1 MRSLVSFLLLALV
14 ASVRA
19 ISSSGGNRLL
29 VILEDVAEKDG
40 YTKFLDDLEGRGF
53 DIVYETPKSEGLSL
67 FHLGERSYDHILLF
81 PTKAKGLFT
90 FPFLLSLVICLL
102 LATLAV
108 VFLADHN
115 HQTLTGLGPNL
126 TPNILLQFINAE
138 GNILLALSGST
149 PVPSSLV
156 SVLLEFDIHLPSDRQ
171 GLVVDHFNYDSAS
184 ASEQHDV
191 LLLPTPGPL
200 RLGYKNFFGLRSSDV
215 QDGQEGAKEGGK
227 TTGVIAFPNGIGQ
240 TLGQGS
246 LLTPILRADSTSYS
260 YSPREGSDAIDGLF
274 GSGLQLS
281 LVSALQARNSA
292 RFTVVGS
299 ADMLSDKWFDAD
311 VKKIGEKTSTK
322 TLNREF
328 AKAVSG
334 WTFGEI
340 GVLRVNWVEH
350 HLNEEGLGNASNPK
364 IYRIKN
370 DVTYS
375 ISLSEYSWDKYIP
388 FTVPENDELQL
399 EFSMLSPFHR
409 LKLNPTISSE
419 DSTTYSVSFKLPD
432 QHGIFNFLVNY
443 KRPFLS
449 NVFEKNTVSVRHF
462 AHDEWPRSFV
472 ISGAWPWIAGIGVT
486 VTGWLAFCAVWLYSA
501 PPAKGESKKK
511 Q

>member
-1 MRSLVSFLLLALV
+1 MMRSLVSFLLLALV
-14 ASVRA
+14 AVVQA

-29 VILEDVAEKDG
+29 VILEDVAEKDD
-40 YTKFLDDLEGRGF
+40 YSKFLGDLEGRGF
-53 DIVYETPKSEGLSL
+53 DISYETPKSEGLSL
-67 FHLGERSYDHILLF
+67 FHLGERSYDHVLLF
-81 PTKAKGLFT
+81 PTKSK
-90 FPFLLSLVICLL
+90 
-102 LATLAV
+102 
-108 VFLADHN
+108 
-115 HQTLTGLGPNL
+115 GLGPNL
-126 TPNILLQFINAE
+126 TPSILLQFINAE
-138 GNILLALSGST
+138 GNILLVLSGST
-149 PVPSSLV
+149 PVPTSLV
-156 SVLLEFDIHLPSDRQ
+156 SVLLEFDIHIPTDRQ
-171 GLVVDHFNYDSAS
+171 GLVVDHFNYDTAS
-184 ASEQHDV
+184 ASEKHDV
-191 LLLPTPGPL
+191 LLLLPPVPPRPDVKSFF
-200 RLGYKNFFGLRSSDV
+200 RLTGSADPVGRR
-215 QDGQEGAKEGGK
+215 GGVRDDELSAAAA
-227 TTGVIAFPNGIGQ
+227 GVIAVPNALGQ
-240 TLGQGS
+240 TLGQGP
-246 LLTPILRADSTSYS
+246 LLAPILRAPSTSYS
-260 YSPREGSDAIDGLF
+260 YNPKDDSDTVEDLFAAGS
-274 GSGLQLS
+274 QLS
-281 LVSALQARNSA
+281 LVSALQGRNSG

-311 VKKIGEKTSTK
+311 VKKVGEKKSVK

-350 HLNEEGLGNASNPK
+350 HLNEEGASNASNPK

-409 LKLNPTISSE
+409 LKLNPTVSSE

-462 AHDEWPRSFV
+462 AHNEWPRSFV

-501 PPAKGESKKK
+501 PPAKGEGKKK

>member
-14 ASVRA
+14 AAVQA
-19 ISSSGGNRLL
+19 ISSNGGNRLL

-40 YTKFLDDLEGRGF
+40 YTKFLGDLEGRGF
-53 DIVYETPKSEGLSL
+53 DISYETPKSEGLSL
-67 FHLGERSYDHILLF
+67 FHLGERSYDHVLLF
-81 PTKAKGLFT
+81 PTKAKGL
-90 FPFLLSLVICLL
+90 
-102 LATLAV
+102 
-108 VFLADHN
+108 
-115 HQTLTGLGPNL
+115 GPNL
-126 TPNILLQFINAE
+126 TPNLLLQFVNAE

-156 SVLLEFDIHLPSDRQ
+156 SVLLELDIHLPADRQ
-171 GLVVDHFNYDSAS
+171 GLVVDHFNYDTAS
-184 ASEQHDV
+184 ASEKHDV

-200 RLGYKNFFGLRSSDV
+200 RPDYKAYFELPLSDGRDGRVRDGGSSP
-215 QDGQEGAKEGGK
+215 
-227 TTGVIAFPNGIGQ
+227 GVVAFPNGIGQ

-246 LLTPILRADSTSYS
+246 LLSPILRAPSTCYS
-260 YSPREGSDAIDGLF
+260 YNPKEEPEAIDDLF
-274 GSGLQLS
+274 ATGSQLS

-311 VKKIGEKTSTK
+311 VKKIGEKSSIK
-322 TLNREF
+322 TQNREF

-334 WTFGEI
+334 WTFNEI

-350 HLNEEGLGNASNPK
+350 HLNEEGLSNASNPK

-388 FTVPENDELQL
+388 FTVPKNDELQL
-399 EFSMLSPFHR
+399 EFSMLSPFYR
-409 LKLNPTISSE
+409 LTLNPTISSE

-462 AHDEWPRSFV
+462 AHDEWARSFV

-486 VTGWLAFCAVWLYSA
+486 VTGWLAFCALWLYSA

>member
-1 MRSLVSFLLLALV
+1 MMRSLVSFLLLALV
-14 ASVRA
+14 GAVQA

-29 VILEDVAEKDG
+29 VILEDAAEKDG
-40 YTKFLDDLEGRGF
+40 YSKFLGDLEGRGF
-53 DIVYETPKSEGLSL
+53 DISYETPKSESLSL
-67 FHLGERSYDHILLF
+67 FHLGERSYDHVLLF
-81 PTKAKGLFT
+81 PTKSK
-90 FPFLLSLVICLL
+90 
-102 LATLAV
+102 
-108 VFLADHN
+108 
-115 HQTLTGLGPNL
+115 GLGPSL
-126 TPNILLQFINAE
+126 TPSILLQFINAE

-156 SVLLEFDIHLPSDRQ
+156 SVLLEFDIHIPTDRQ
-171 GLVVDHFNYDSAS
+171 GLVVDHFNYDAAS
-184 ASEQHDV
+184 ASEKHDV
-191 LLLPTPGPL
+191 LLLSPPGPL
-200 RLGYKNFFGLRSSDV
+200 RPDCKAFYGLSGSANPV
-215 QDGQEGAKEGGK
+215 GEAESGGGERAAESAAAAA
-227 TTGVIAFPNGIGQ
+227 GVIAFPNGLGQ
-240 TLGQGS
+240 TLGQGP
-246 LLTPILRADSTSYS
+246 LLAPILRAPATSYS
-260 YSPREGSDAIDGLF
+260 YNPKDESDAIEDLF
-274 GSGLQLS
+274 AAGSQLS
-281 LVSALQARNSA
+281 LVSSLQARNSA

-311 VKKIGEKTSTK
+311 VKKIGEKNTVK

-350 HLNEEGLGNASNPK
+350 HLNEEGASNASNPK

-462 AHDEWPRSFV
+462 AHNEWPRSFV

-501 PPAKGESKKK
+501 PPATGDSKKK